1 MFQLF
6 IYIILIITLITI
18 ILELSK
24 NLIIYRKVN
33 FNDIEN
39 HYILFR
45 TNDNVNEMK
54 KLDKIYKIKERE
66 DI

>member
-1 MFQLF
+1 MFLLF
-6 IYIILIITLITI
+6 IYIILIITLIKI

-24 NLIIYRKVN
+24 KVIIDIKVT
-33 FNDIEN
+33 FNDKN
-39 HYILFR
+39 HHMLFR
-45 TNDNVNEMK
+45 TDDNVNEMK

>member
-1 MFQLF
+1 MFVLF
-6 IYIILIITLITI
+6 IYIILIITLIKI

-24 NLIIYRKVN
+24 NVIIDIKVK
-33 FNDIEN
+33 FNDKN
-39 HYILFR
+39 HHMLFR
-45 TNDNVNEMK
+45 TDDNVNEMK